1 VNLSD
6 PGLLGP
12 HRSILNGDES
22 VSWVVY
28 SYQGTS
34 NDLKVQSTGSGDL
47 DELPDEFSD
56 GRMQYAFARVHDPTT
71 RLSKFVLINWVS
83 RRSGRISRLLFCV

>member
-1 VNLSD
+1 
-6 PGLLGP
+6 
-12 HRSILNGDES
+12 

-34 NDLKVQSTGSGDL
+34 NDLKVKATGSGDV
-47 DELPDEFSD
+47 DELADEFSD
-56 GRMQYAFARVHDPTT
+56 GSMQYAFVRVLDPTT

-83 RRSGRISRLLFCV
+83 LAAFLSMFGAIYLRSE